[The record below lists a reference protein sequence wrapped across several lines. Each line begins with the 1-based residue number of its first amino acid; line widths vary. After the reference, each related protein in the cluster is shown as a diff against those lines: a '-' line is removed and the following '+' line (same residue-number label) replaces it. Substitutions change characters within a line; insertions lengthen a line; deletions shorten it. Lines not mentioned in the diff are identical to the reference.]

1 MKIGGNGL
9 AISLVSLLQPRLSKG
24 GPHMA
29 RLARALSYV
38 IGTDRETKALKI
50 IIIFSGAGLFVS
62 ALLLTYAL
70 DLTPGLF

>member
-1 MKIGGNGL
+1 
-9 AISLVSLLQPRLSKG
+9 
-24 GPHMA
+24 MA

-70 DLTPGLF
+70 DLPPGLF

>member
-1 MKIGGNGL
+1 
-9 AISLVSLLQPRLSKG
+9 
-24 GPHMA
+24 MA

-62 ALLLTYAL
+62 ALLLAYGFFLVAL
-70 DLTPGLF
+70 

>member
-1 MKIGGNGL
+1 
-9 AISLVSLLQPRLSKG
+9 
-24 GPHMA
+24 MA

-62 ALLLTYAL
+62 LLFLTFGL
-70 DLTPGLF
+70 DLSSGFF

>member
-1 MKIGGNGL
+1 MGGNG
-9 AISLVSLLQPRLSKG
+9 SRLVSNHYFNRGCPTG

-29 RLARALSYV
+29 RLARAFSYV
-38 IGTDRETKALKI
+38 MGTDRETKALKI

-70 DLTPGLF
+70 DLPPGLF

>member
-1 MKIGGNGL
+1 MKIGGNG
-9 AISLVSLLQPRLSKG
+9 SRLVSYHYFSRGCPK

-38 IGTDRETKALKI
+38 MGTDRETKALKI

-70 DLTPGLF
+70 DLPPGLF

>member
-1 MKIGGNGL
+1 MNIGGND
-9 AISLVSLLQPRLSKG
+9 PRLESGYYLKPGLDKG

-70 DLTPGLF
+70 DLPPGLF